1 MKACSGL
8 RRREKKARDLV
19 KARNIAEG
27 LGGEAAFVV
36 QMRSNCYVGHI
47 VKLRSAIRTILPFI

>member
-27 LGGEAAFVV
+27 FGA
-36 QMRSNCYVGHI
+36 
-47 VKLRSAIRTILPFI
+47 SAVRLHSSFK